1 MNELTP
7 RDRIEDAVRLRDH
20 FGEPVQI
27 AVELMKPRLDELH
40 KRYIRNSPFICIAAA
55 GSDGQPALSPR
66 GDAPGFVKIIDDN
79 TLVIPDRPGNNK
91 LMTYEKLVQNP
102 KVALLFFVPG
112 VKETLRIEG
121 EAKLVLDE
129 EIRALGKVGSK
140 LPPAAMVITVQRVFV
155 HCGKALI
162 RSDLWNPAKHAAPG
176 AVPTLAEM
184 GRDQSITPI
193 TLEEAQRQVD
203 FLYKETLY

>member
-1 MNELTP
+1 MGELIP
-7 RDRIEDAVRLRDH
+7 QDRIDDVAGLREHYGD
-20 FGEPVQI
+20 PVEI

-55 GSDGQPALSPR
+55 GRDGQPALSPR

-112 VKETLRIEG
+112 VNETLRIEG
-121 EAKLVLDE
+121 EARLVLDD
-129 EIRALGKVGSK
+129 EIRALGKVGAK
-140 LPPAAMVITVQRVFV
+140 LPPAAMIINVQRVFV

-193 TLEEAQRQVD
+193 TLEEAQRQVE

>member
-1 MNELTP
+1 MSVLTP
-7 RDRIEDAVRLRDH
+7 RNRIEDTARLREH
-20 FGEPVQI
+20 FGAPVQI
-27 AVELMKPRLDELH
+27 AVELMKPRLDEQH
-40 KRYIRNSPFICIAAA
+40 KRFIRNSPFICIAAA
-55 GSDGQPALSPR
+55 SREGQPALSPR
-66 GDAPGFVKIIDDN
+66 GDAPGFVRIIDDN

-112 VKETLRIEG
+112 VNETLRVEG
-121 EAKLVLDE
+121 EAKLVLDAD
-129 EIRALGKVGSK
+129 ILALGKVGAK

-162 RSDLWNPAKHAAPG
+162 RSDLWNPAKHAVPG